1 MTRLKVN
8 AGACGFMSTVEVRK
22 GNNGSFELLL
32 ESECEMVQRLAERL
46 KFLRIEDLSNKRSQ
60 VFMKGFQC
68 LRHISCPLPVAILKA
83 LEVEAG
89 FNVPRDVKIEFEK

>member
-1 MTRLKVN
+1 MAKLKVD

-46 KFLRIEDLSNKRSQ
+46 RVLSTEDLSNKRSQ
-60 VFMKGFQC
+60 VFKEGFQC
-68 LRHISCPLPVAILKA
+68 LRHISCPLPIAILKA